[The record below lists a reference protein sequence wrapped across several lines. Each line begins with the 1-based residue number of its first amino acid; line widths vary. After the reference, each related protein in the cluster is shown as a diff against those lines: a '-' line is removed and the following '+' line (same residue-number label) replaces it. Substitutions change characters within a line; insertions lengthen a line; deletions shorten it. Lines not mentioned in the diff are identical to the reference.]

1 MRFRSWILAL
11 ALSGILLSC
20 AKESDLYFTPLGAD
34 AIGFAQN
41 MGAVQTWYDQFND
54 TITSL
59 AEGERLERIGAAQH
73 FIIDTRYFFDSLY
86 FRAVA
91 YPLSSGTDIF
101 GGRTDLVR
109 IRFMEKS
116 GSKDLLSSYI
126 QIFPQLKD
134 TVWTDGNKSQ
144 FVTDSTDWNGLT
156 LDRHFILSSPL
167 SDFEAVCD
175 TTGALIAF
183 KTSNARL
190 YQLVNP

>member
-1 MRFRSWILAL
+1 LAL
-11 ALSGILLSC
+11 TGIFLSC

-34 AIGFAQN
+34 AIEFAKN

-73 FIIDTRYFFDSLY
+73 YTIDTRYFFDSLY

-109 IRFMEKS
+109 IRFMEKL
-116 GSKDLLSSYI
+116 GSNDLLSSYI

-134 TVWTDGNKSQ
+134 TVWTDGSQSQ

-167 SDFEAVCD
+167 SDFEMVCD